1 MRRFT
6 SKSYVYENFD
16 VIGIQ
21 RRFAASFPSKMLRNR
36 PVFPSKEKSR
46 DYSEYSYSSIG
57 SIECALNVAMWSNT
71 TGTFEVNY
79 CIEQSRREYDNVQST
94 DFSVNLGTGLFQ
106 PQLNLFHSQGGVI
119 VVGAGGAGGSSPA
132 PPPNLGN
139 LHFLGSESSLGKANS
154 KRSLH
159 VCVCVCV
166 FFF

>member
-6 SKSYVYENFD
+6 SKNHVYQNFD

-21 RRFAASFPSKMLRNR
+21 RIFAVSFPNKMLRNR

-46 DYSEYSYSSIG
+46 EYSEYSYSSIG

-79 CIEQSRREYDNVQST
+79 CIEQSRCEYDNLQST

-119 VVGAGGAGGSSPA
+119 VLGAGGQAGCSPA
-132 PPPNLGN
+132 PSPNLGN
-139 LHFLGSESSLGKANS
+139 LHFLGSEGSLGKANS

-159 VCVCVCV
+159 VCVRVV
-166 FFF
+166 SAR